1 MFEVKL
7 ALLFAI
13 FAAGAS
19 GGSLPLW
26 RGATTGS
33 PRLLG
38 LGNSFAA
45 GVFLAAG
52 LVHMLPDA
60 DRIWR
65 ELGFEFPVAFAL
77 SAVALTLMLLIEHV
91 LLPEHVHEELH
102 VPSDERFG
110 SQHGHAHHDGHR
122 DALSAY
128 SALVAL
134 SIHSL
139 IGGIA
144 LGAEQ
149 NWTRV
154 LVIFV
159 AIFAHKSAEGF
170 ALGVSL
176 ARSSITKTQAWRLI
190 ALFAS
195 STPIGGVI
203 GIVLGQAIEGPL
215 AAIVQAVFLSI
226 AAGTF
231 MYVATFDVLR
241 DEFPQASGRL
251 SKWIAM
257 ALGVVGMSLLAVWS

>member
-1 MFEVKL
+1 MFELKL

-13 FAAGAS
+13 LAAGAA

-26 RGATTGS
+26 RGGATGNS
-33 PRLLG
+33 QILG
-38 LGNSFAA
+38 WGNSFAA
-45 GVFLAAG
+45 GVFLSAG

-77 SAVALTLMLLIEHV
+77 AAVALTLMLLIEHV
-91 LLPEHVHEELH
+91 LLPQHVHEELH

-110 SQHGHAHHDGHR
+110 GHHGHTHHDS
-122 DALSAY
+122 LSAY

-139 IGGIA
+139 VGGLA

-149 NWTRV
+149 DWTRV
-154 LVIFV
+154 LVIFF

-176 ARSSITKTQAWRLI
+176 ARSSISKAQPRRLI

-195 STPIGGVI
+195 STPLGGLI
-203 GIVLGQAIEGPL
+203 GIALGQAIEGRL
-215 AAIVQAVFLSI
+215 AARVEAVFLSI

-241 DEFPQASGRL
+241 DEFPHASGRF
-251 SKWIAM
+251 SKWLAM
-257 ALGVVGMSLLAVWS
+257 ALGVVGMSLLAIWS

>member
-1 MFEVKL
+1 MFEFKL

-13 FAAGAS
+13 FAAGGA
-19 GGSLPLW
+19 GGILPLW
-26 RGATTGS
+26 RGGSTGTS
-33 PRLLG
+33 RILG
-38 LGNSFAA
+38 WGTSFAA
-45 GVFLAAG
+45 GVFLSAG

-77 SAVALTLMLLIEHV
+77 AAAALTLMLLIEHV
-91 LLPEHVHEELH
+91 LLPDHVHEEIH
-102 VPSDERFG
+102 VPSDARFG
-110 SQHGHAHHDGHR
+110 GQHGHTHHDS
-122 DALSAY
+122 LSAY

-139 IGGIA
+139 VGGLA

-149 NWTRV
+149 DWTRV
-154 LVIFV
+154 LVIFF

-176 ARSSITKTQAWRLI
+176 ARSSLASARPGRLI
-190 ALFAS
+190 LLFAS
-195 STPIGGVI
+195 STPIGGLI
-203 GIVLGQAIEGPL
+203 GITLGQAIEGH
-215 AAIVQAVFLSI
+215 AAALVEAVFLSI

-241 DEFPQASGRL
+241 DEFPEDSGRL
-251 SKWIAM
+251 SKWLAM
-257 ALGVVGMSLLAVWS
+257 ALGVVGMSLLAIWS

>member
-1 MFEVKL
+1 VFELKL

-13 FAAGAS
+13 FAAGAA

-26 RGATTGS
+26 RGDATAS
-33 PRLLG
+33 SRILG
-38 LGNSFAA
+38 WGNSFAA

-52 LVHMLPDA
+52 LVHMLPEADA
-60 DRIWR
+60 IWR
-65 ELGFEFPVAFAL
+65 DQGFSFPVAFAL
-77 SAVALTLMLLIEHV
+77 SAMALTLMLLIEHV

-110 SQHGHAHHDGHR
+110 GHHGHAHHDT
-122 DALSAY
+122 LSAY

-139 IGGIA
+139 VGGLA

-149 NWTRV
+149 DWTRV
-154 LVIFV
+154 LVIFF

-176 ARSSITKTQAWRLI
+176 ARSSLAKARPGRLI
-190 ALFAS
+190 LLFAS
-195 STPIGGVI
+195 STPIGGLI
-203 GIVLGQAIEGPL
+203 GIALGQAIEGH
-215 AAIVQAVFLSI
+215 AAALVEGVFLSI

-231 MYVATFDVLR
+231 RYVATFDVLR
-241 DEFPQASGRL
+241 DEFPHASGRL
-251 SKWIAM
+251 SKWLAM
-257 ALGVVGMSLLAVWS
+257 AIGVVGMSLLAIWS

>member
-1 MFEVKL
+1 MTEWKL
-7 ALLFAI
+7 ALLLAI
-13 FAAGAS
+13 AAAGAA
-19 GGSLPLW
+19 GGIVPLA
-26 RGATTGS
+26 RGGQAGT

-38 LGNSFAA
+38 WGNSFAA

-60 DRIWR
+60 NASFVSQ
-65 ELGFEFPVAFAL
+65 GFEFPLAFAL
-77 SAVALTLMLLIEHV
+77 AAAALTAMLLIEHV
-91 LLPEHVHEELH
+91 LLPDHVHEEVH

-110 SQHGHAHHDGHR
+110 HHHGHTHH

-139 IGGIA
+139 VGGLA

-149 NWTRV
+149 DRTRV
-154 LVIFV
+154 LVIFL

-176 ARSSITKTQAWRLI
+176 ARSAISPALARRLI
-190 ALFAS
+190 TLFAS
-195 STPIGGVI
+195 STPLGGLI
-203 GIVLGQAIEGPL
+203 GIVLGQTIEGPL
-215 AAIVQAVFLSI
+215 ASLVEGVFLSI

-241 DEFPQASGRL
+241 DEFSHASDRFA
-251 SKWIAM
+251 KWLAM
-257 ALGVVGMSLLAVWS
+257 ALGVAGMSALALWS

>member
-1 MFEVKL
+1 MIETKL
-7 ALLFAI
+7 LLLLAI
-13 FAAGAS
+13 FAAGAA
-19 GGSLPLW
+19 GGIVPLV
-26 RGATTGS
+26 RGQQTGS

-38 LGNSFAA
+38 WGNSFAA

-60 DRIWR
+60 NASLT
-65 ELGFEFPVAFAL
+65 EQGFEFPLAFAL
-77 SAVALTLMLLIEHV
+77 AAAALTLMLLIEHV
-91 LLPEHVHEELH
+91 LLPDHVHEEVH

-110 SQHGHAHHDGHR
+110 HHHGHAHH

-139 IGGIA
+139 VGGLA
-144 LGAEQ
+144 LGAEHDT
-149 NWTRV
+149 TRV
-154 LVIFV
+154 LVIFF

-176 ARSSITKTQAWRLI
+176 ARSAISPGLARRLI

-195 STPIGGVI
+195 STPLGGII
-203 GIVLGQAIEGPL
+203 GILLGQTIEGPL
-215 AAIVQAVFLSI
+215 ARLVEGVFLSI

-241 DEFPQASGRL
+241 DEFPHASGRFA
-251 SKWIAM
+251 KWLAM
-257 ALGVVGMSLLAVWS
+257 ALGVAGMSALAIWS

>member
-1 MFEVKL
+1 VFDMKL
-7 ALLFAI
+7 LLLLAI
-13 FAAGAS
+13 LAAGAA
-19 GGSLPLW
+19 GGSMPLW
-26 RGATTGS
+26 RGGSTAS

-38 LGNSFAA
+38 WGNSFAA

-60 DRIWR
+60 DAVFRDQ
-65 ELGFEFPVAFAL
+65 GFGFPIAFAL
-77 SAVALTLMLLIEHV
+77 AAAALTGMLLIEHV
-91 LLPEHVHEELH
+91 LLPDHVHEEVH

-110 SQHGHAHHDGHR
+110 GHHGHAHH

-134 SIHSL
+134 SIHSF
-139 IGGIA
+139 IGGLA

-149 NWTRV
+149 DTSRI
-154 LVIFV
+154 LVIFF

-176 ARSSITKTQAWRLI
+176 ARSAISPALARRLI
-190 ALFAS
+190 AIFAT
-195 STPIGGVI
+195 STPIGGLI
-203 GIVLGQAIEGPL
+203 GMALGQAIDGPL
-215 AAIVQAVFLSI
+215 AARVEAVFLSL

-241 DEFPQASGRL
+241 DEFPQASARFSTWL
-251 SKWIAM
+251 AM
-257 ALGVVGMSLLAVWS
+257 ALGVCGMSLLAIWS

>member
-1 MFEVKL
+1 VIESKL
-7 ALLFAI
+7 LLLLAI
-13 FAAGAS
+13 FVAGGA
-19 GGSLPLW
+19 GGVLPLW
-26 RGATTGS
+26 RGRTGGS
-33 PRLLG
+33 SRLLG

-45 GVFLAAG
+45 GVFLSAG

-60 DRIWR
+60 DRVFR
-65 ELGFEFPVAFAL
+65 ELGFAFPVAFAL
-77 SAVALTLMLLIEHV
+77 AAGALLLMLLIEHV
-91 LLPEHVHEELH
+91 LLPEHIHEELH

-110 SQHGHAHHDGHR
+110 DHQHGHAHHDAIG
-122 DALSAY
+122 AY

-139 IGGIA
+139 VGGLA

-149 NWTRV
+149 DATRV
-154 LVIFV
+154 FVIFF

-176 ARSSITKTQAWRLI
+176 ARSPIRRAQAFGLI

-195 STPIGGVI
+195 STPLGGAI
-203 GIVLGQAIEGPL
+203 GIVLGQTTEGRGAALVEGTFL
-215 AAIVQAVFLSI
+215 AL

-241 DEFPQASGRL
+241 DENPDASGRL
-251 SKWIAM
+251 AKWLAM
-257 ALGVVGMSLLAVWS
+257 AVGVAGMGTLALWS

>member
-1 MFEVKL
+1 MSELKL
-7 ALLFAI
+7 ALLLAI
-13 FAAGAS
+13 SAAGAA
-19 GGSLPLW
+19 GGCLPLW
-26 RGATTGS
+26 RGGATGN

-38 LGNSFAA
+38 WGNSFAA

-52 LVHMLPDA
+52 LVHMLPEA
-60 DRIWR
+60 DQNWR
-65 ELGFEFPVAFAL
+65 ALGFQFPVAFVLA
-77 SAVALTLMLLIEHV
+77 AMALTVMLLIEHV
-91 LLPEHVHEELH
+91 LLPDHVHEELH

-110 SQHGHAHHDGHR
+110 EHHGHTHHDAHH

-139 IGGIA
+139 VGGLA

-154 LVIFV
+154 LVIFF

-176 ARSSITKTQAWRLI
+176 ARSSIAKAQTWRLI

-195 STPIGGVI
+195 STPIGGLI
-203 GIVLGQAIEGPL
+203 GIGLGHAIEGRG
-215 AAIVQAVFLSI
+215 AALVEAVFLSV

-241 DEFPQASGRL
+241 DEFPHASGRL
-251 SKWIAM
+251 AKWLAM
-257 ALGVVGMSLLAVWS
+257 ALGVAGMSLLAVWS

>member
-1 MFEVKL
+1 MLDPKL

-13 FAAGAS
+13 FAAGAA
-19 GGSLPLW
+19 GGSVPLW
-26 RGATTGS
+26 RGGATGS
-33 PRLLG
+33 ARLLG
-38 LGNSFAA
+38 FGNSFAA

-60 DRIWR
+60 DAIWR
-65 ELGFEFPVAFAL
+65 GLGFEFPVAFAL
-77 SAVALTLMLLIEHV
+77 SAVALTSMLLIEHV
-91 LLPEHVHEELH
+91 LLPDHVHEELH

-110 SQHGHAHHDGHR
+110 EHHGHAHHDGHK

-139 IGGIA
+139 VGGLA

-149 NWTRV
+149 DWTEV
-154 LVIFV
+154 VVIFV

-176 ARSSITKTQAWRLI
+176 ARSKVERRQAWRLI
-190 ALFAS
+190 GLFAS
-195 STPIGGVI
+195 STPIGGAI
-203 GIVLGQAIEGPL
+203 GIVLGRTIEGEL
-215 AAIVQAVFLSI
+215 AAMVQGMLLSL

-241 DEFPQASGRL
+241 DEFPHAGGRFA
-251 SKWIAM
+251 KWVAM
-257 ALGVVGMSLLAVWS
+257 ALGVVGMSGLALWS

>member
-1 MFEVKL
+1 VSELKL
-7 ALLFAI
+7 ALLLAI
-13 FAAGAS
+13 SAVGAAG
-19 GGSLPLW
+19 GCLPLW
-26 RGATTGS
+26 RGGATGN

-38 LGNSFAA
+38 WGNSFAA

-52 LVHMLPDA
+52 LVHMLPEA
-60 DRIWR
+60 DQNWR
-65 ELGFEFPVAFAL
+65 ALGFVFPVAFVL
-77 SAVALTLMLLIEHV
+77 SATALTAMLLIEHV
-91 LLPEHVHEELH
+91 LIPDHVHEELH

-110 SQHGHAHHDGHR
+110 EHHGHSHH

-139 IGGIA
+139 VGGLA

-149 NWTRV
+149 DWTRV
-154 LVIFV
+154 LVIFL

-176 ARSSITKTQAWRLI
+176 ARSSIAKPQTWRLI

-203 GIVLGQAIEGPL
+203 GIVLGRAIAGRG
-215 AAIVQAVFLSI
+215 AAFVEAIFLSL

-241 DEFPQASGRL
+241 DEFPHASGRL
-251 SKWIAM
+251 AKWLAM
-257 ALGVVGMSLLAVWS
+257 ALGVAGMSLLAIWS

>member
-1 MFEVKL
+1 MIELKL

-13 FAAGAS
+13 SAAGAA

-26 RGATTGS
+26 RGGATGN
-33 PRLLG
+33 PRILG
-38 LGNSFAA
+38 WGNSFAA

-65 ELGFEFPVAFAL
+65 ELGFEFPMAFAL
-77 SAVALTLMLLIEHV
+77 SAMALTGMLLIEHV
-91 LLPEHVHEELH
+91 LLPDHVHEELH

-110 SQHGHAHHDGHR
+110 ADHGHVHHDGHH

-139 IGGIA
+139 VGGLA

-149 NWTRV
+149 DTTRV
-154 LVIFV
+154 LVIFF

-176 ARSSITKTQAWRLI
+176 ARSSISKAQRGRLI

-195 STPIGGVI
+195 STPIGGLI
-203 GIVLGQAIEGPL
+203 GIALGQTIEGRP
-215 AAIVQAVFLSI
+215 AALVEAVFLGV

-241 DEFPQASGRL
+241 DEFPHASGRFA
-251 SKWIAM
+251 KWLAM
-257 ALGVVGMSLLAVWS
+257 ALGVVGMSLLAIWS